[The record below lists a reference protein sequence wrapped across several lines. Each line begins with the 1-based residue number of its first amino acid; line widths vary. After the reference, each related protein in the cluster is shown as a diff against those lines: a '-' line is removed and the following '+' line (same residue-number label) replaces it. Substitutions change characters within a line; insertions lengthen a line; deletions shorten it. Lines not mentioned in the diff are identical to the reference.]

1 MCAWWFVG
9 GHHNPLDWPELIA
22 LTLAVYAVV
31 VTLFSKRARF
41 IQGDLGGTFMAV
53 LLGLPSAV
61 INPLFGLVVAVA
73 TYVVV
78 LRQTYSA

>member
-9 GHHNPLDWPELIA
+9 GHHNPLDWRELIA

-41 IQGDLGGTFMAV
+41 IQGDLAGTFMGV

-61 INPLFGLVVAVA
+61 VNPLFGLVVAVA